1 MYFDVTLSMGSASAA
16 YCCQRMTNA
25 ITYIYGQFGYEDI
38 NYLDDLG
45 AAAMDNKAEEAF
57 DCLGYIL
64 DTIGIHES
72 EKKGLHSNVHS
83 CVSRYTLQ
91 YPKHD
96 HDYSSGVIKGNLHAV
111 DRMGT

>member
-1 MYFDVTLSMGSASAA
+1 MGSASAA

-72 EKKGLHSNVHS
+72 EKKACTPMFIAVFLGILFN
-83 CVSRYTLQ
+83 TL
-91 YPKHD
+91 
-96 HDYSSGVIKGNLHAV
+96 SMTMTIVLE
-111 DRMGT
+111 